1 MVGQPRE
8 IAVVLLAAG
17 KGTRMKS
24 RMAKV
29 LHPIAGRPMLAYPLA
44 AAEGLEPARLI
55 AVVGIDAHGL
65 ELFGCQS
72 YQPPL
77 FLLQEHGGAAE
88 PLDRARQGRLQR
100 RHHACPHSI
109 AKEARIG
116 VGRVLAPR
124 QPRRGPVLA

>member
-55 AVVGIDAHGL
+55 AVVGIDAEVVEATFSG
-65 ELFGCQS
+65 
-72 YQPPL
+72 
-77 FLLQEHGGAAE
+77 
-88 PLDRARQGRLQR
+88 RATSVTTRFSRNGRDG
-100 RHHACPHSI
+100 S
-109 AKEARIG
+109 
-116 VGRVLAPR
+116 
-124 QPRRGPVLA
+124 